1 MVLLVLVKLAGVPDG
16 NRGVFVV
23 TQAPPPLA
31 PAPGPTHSR
40 GGAHGR
46 QPIPIL
52 AATAPAGSVAVMM
65 AFWLFESQSN
75 MASAPTLMP
84 FANS

>member
-1 MVLLVLVKLAGVPDG
+1 
-16 NRGVFVV
+16 
-23 TQAPPPLA
+23 
-31 PAPGPTHSR
+31 
-40 GGAHGR
+40 
-46 QPIPIL
+46 L